1 PRRGGT
7 GGARRN
13 ALGRSR
19 HRRSGRRR
27 AQGRSPDGQHLRDEL
42 AAQGCVARPHR
53 TRARVLARPGGLGG
67 SAPQTLMRS
76 VAIVTAAGSAERF
89 GGRKL
94 LTPIDGE
101 PLLDHTIRA
110 LRDGGVSE
118 VIVVVG
124 SDARAEIERDVNAM
138 LDARV
143 RPVENPDP
151 SRGMFSSIQE
161 GVAQA
166 QGDLLLVLPGDMPF
180 VSPETVR
187 SVIARYAERPAIVS
201 PRYRGKRGHPVAL
214 PIALRD
220 EIGSAHP
227 HGNLHDVI
235 KRHTEL
241 RVALTVV
248 VRDIICE
255 DVNDA

>member
-1 PRRGGT
+1 MTSP
-7 GGARRN
+7 
-13 ALGRSR
+13 S
-19 HRRSGRRR
+19 
-27 AQGRSPDGQHLRDEL
+27 RSPRKPFTKRPVRWTTRP
-42 AAQGCVARPHR
+42 APSRSASARPWCSPSAR
-53 TRARVLARPGGLGG
+53 CVRCVRPSVRA
-67 SAPQTLMRS
+67 
-76 VAIVTAAGSAERF
+76 VAVVTAAGSAERF
-89 GGRKL
+89 GGKKL

-101 PLLDHTIRA
+101 PLLDHTIDA
-110 LRDGGVSE
+110 LLDGGVAE

-124 SDARAEIERDVNAM
+124 KDGRAELERDVNAM
-138 LDARV
+138 LDPRV
-143 RPVENPDP
+143 RAVENPDP

-220 EIGSAHP
+220 EIGSADP

-235 KRHTEL
+235 KKHPEL
-241 RVALTVV
+241 RVDLDVDDRGIGRDVDTAAALS
-248 VRDIICE
+248 E
-255 DVNDA
+255 